1 MHLPLTRLVLC
12 SIAICLWV
20 FPSVKAA
27 ATDSDPSRQPLFA
40 ATDSD
45 QISFNNDD
53 HLTRRVTSTS
63 DDYVWEFG
71 RSEPRFC

>member
-27 ATDSDPSRQPLFA
+27 ATDSD
-40 ATDSD
+40 
-45 QISFNNDD
+45 QIPFNNDD